1 MHDGLTDVENLDV
14 MARESAGDL
23 CREAGMIV
31 TGELEQDDLTRISSS
46 HVASTI

>member
-1 MHDGLTDVENLDV
+1 
-14 MARESAGDL
+14 
-23 CREAGMIV
+23 MIV